1 MKEEE
6 DEPEEDTAEHEAGE
20 TPEEEKAEHEPGG
33 EEFNVNAEDGA
44 GFIGAGEENLGLAS
58 SLAPKGAG
66 VEIKVTPD
74 KTVQIQMNEKWNK
87 DVKIKSTG
95 EHAGKTVAEIDKEL
109 SNLKKRSQSYQD
121 KGEKVPEEIKE
132 KEHELNFAK
141 RAKTGWKEN
150 ESVEMSESEKKLRK
164 YIRER
169 LEVKAGLRKEK
180 LSESKKSP
188 TLKKLDEVI
197 DKQFK
202 LYEGVVFKKKVNE
215 GAVNEVL
222 GFSVADKFPE
232 LDPNDAETVNKLF
245 TTAFHDI
252 LTNPM
257 MSRIGDTARHT
268 TTAEKYNLIKQYV
281 EGNGG
286 SLRVKDG
293 KVVYI
298 PKNLIK

>member
-245 TTAFHDI
+245 KDVFVGILNNAVFGAIGRAANRTPVNMKYDI
-252 LTNPM
+252 LAKYFEAGSGTL
-257 MSRIGDTARHT
+257 RT
-268 TTAEKYNLIKQYV
+268 TP
-281 EGNGG
+281 
-286 SLRVKDG
+286 DG
-293 KVVYI
+293 KMVRYAPYNV
-298 PKNLIK
+298 